1 MGVFQ
6 SKDTLSELKVNFID
20 RSKPT
25 DEAVKQI
32 VINMG
37 LLLCPRNKHPTK
49 QKRITNGGPMLFKTC
64 CDILD
69 KIELEPEDFDDVVAM
84 NMQCEYRVKLT
95 RHNFTPDQWLTIW
108 DRTQSLLSN
117 LYNNISEYDT
127 EYYLA
132 MDHVRR
138 SIKFIYKKRNHF

>member
-6 SKDTLSELKVNFID
+6 SKDTLSELKVSFIGKG
-20 RSKPT
+20 KPT
-25 DEAVKQI
+25 EEAVKQI

-37 LLLCPRNKHPTK
+37 LLLCPRNKHPSK
-49 QKRITNGGPMLFKTC
+49 QKRIINGGPMLFKTC

-108 DRTQSLLSN
+108 DQTQNLLSN

-138 SIKFIYKKRNHF
+138 SIKFIYKKREHF

>member
-6 SKDTLSELKVNFID
+6 SKDSLSELKVRFID
-20 RSKPT
+20 RGKPT

-32 VINMG
+32 IINMG

-64 CDILD
+64 NDILE
-69 KIELEPEDFDDVVAM
+69 KIELDSEDFDDVVAM

-95 RHNFTPDQWLTIW
+95 RHNFTPDQWLAIW
-108 DRTQSLLSN
+108 DQTQTLMSN
-117 LYNNISEYDT
+117 LYNSISEYDT

-132 MDHVRR
+132 MEHVRR

>member
-1 MGVFQ
+1 
-6 SKDTLSELKVNFID
+6 
-20 RSKPT
+20 
-25 DEAVKQI
+25 
-32 VINMG
+32 
-37 LLLCPRNKHPTK
+37 
-49 QKRITNGGPMLFKTC
+49 MLFKTC

-108 DRTQSLLSN
+108 DNTQTLMSN

>member
-37 LLLCPRNKHPTK
+37 LLLCPRNKHPSK
-49 QKRITNGGPMLFKTC
+49 RKRIINGGPMIFKTC

-108 DRTQSLLSN
+108 DQTQTLLSN
-117 LYNNISEYDT
+117 LYNSISEYDT

-138 SIKFIYKKRNHF
+138 SIKFIYKKKNHF

>member
-108 DRTQSLLSN
+108 DQTQTLLSN
-117 LYNNISEYDT
+117 LYNSISEYDT

-138 SIKFIYKKRNHF
+138 SIKFIYKKKNHF

>member
-6 SKDTLSELKVNFID
+6 SKDSLSELKVRFID
-20 RSKPT
+20 RGPRT

-37 LLLCPRNKHPTK
+37 LLLCPRNKHPNK

-64 CDILD
+64 NDILC

-108 DRTQSLLSN
+108 DQTQTLMSN
-117 LYNNISEYDT
+117 LYNSISPYDT

-132 MDHVRR
+132 MEHVRR
-138 SIKFIYKKRNHF
+138 SIKFIYKKREHF